1 MPSNLN
7 LDYYYGTEADQ
18 YSFYR
23 IPKTLLTDPRYKSVS
38 IEAKVLYGLLLDR
51 MSLSVKNNWM
61 DIEKRIYIYFT
72 LENVMC
78 IMDCGH
84 NKAVKLFAELDRT
97 GLIERIKQGQGR
109 PTRIY
114 VKNFI
119 LPPLP
124 APAPEPE
131 PPQPPEDGETS
142 SFGKSAPVQELLTSQ
157 TGKPALPKTGSLDFP
172 KGAANKTEKN
182 KTELNDTDLSIHP
195 PTPAPLA
202 SPPAGRP
209 KSRMRIDEMDRYREL
224 IKENIDFDLLLQEH
238 PYDEETLEGYVELMV
253 EVCCSRRDF
262 IRIAGEEMP
271 TGVVKSRFLKLTHEH
286 IAYVLDSLSQNTT
299 LVKNIKAYTL
309 AALYNA
315 PTTISQYYASLV
327 SHDLARDAA
336 GI

>member
-182 KTELNDTDLSIHP
+182 KTELNDTDPSIHP

-209 KSRMRIDEMDRYREL
+209 KSRMRMDEMDRYREL

>member
-51 MSLSVKNNWM
+51 MGLSVKNNWM

-78 IMDCGH
+78 MMDCGH
-84 NKAVKLFAELDRT
+84 NKAVKLFAELDST
-97 GLIERIKQGQGR
+97 GLIERVKQGQGR

-131 PPQPPEDGETS
+131 SPQPPEGGETS

-157 TGKPALPKTGSLDFP
+157 TGKPALPKMGSLDFP

-195 PTPAPLA
+195 PTPAPPA

-209 KSRMRIDEMDRYREL
+209 KSRMRMDEMDGYREL
-224 IKENIDFDLLLQEH
+224 IKENIDFDLLLTEH

-271 TGVVKSRFLKLTHEH
+271 TGVVKSRFLKLNHEH

-327 SHDLARDAA
+327 SHDLAQDAA